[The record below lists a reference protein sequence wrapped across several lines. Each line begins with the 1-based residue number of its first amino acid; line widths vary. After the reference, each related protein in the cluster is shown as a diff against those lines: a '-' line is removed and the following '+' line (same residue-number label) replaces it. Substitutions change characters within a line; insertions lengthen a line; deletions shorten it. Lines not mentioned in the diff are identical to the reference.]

1 MHKITAKEFTL
12 SDFSVEHL
20 RSNEGLDGIGSP
32 LTLMQKT
39 IKTLNYY
46 RSKYVMADAKNPEQL
61 KDYWWQLIQLLP
73 SSYNQTRTVMLN
85 YETLHNIY
93 YSRNG
98 HKLDEWKDFRRFIC
112 QEKNIPLSFL
122 VTEIDPISHTQSTV
136 TNSVD
141 NTVVNSVSLTNSFRQ
156 HNYGLDDKLE
166 AFGNVL
172 HNDDDPFKGF

>member
-1 MHKITAKEFTL
+1 MHKITSKEFTL

-32 LTLMQKT
+32 LTLMLKT

-46 RSKYVMADAKNPEQL
+46 RSKYIMTDAKSADQL
-61 KDYWWQLIQLLP
+61 KEYWWQLIQLLP
-73 SSYNQTRTVMLN
+73 SSYNQIRTVMIN

-93 YSRNG
+93 YSRKG

-112 QEKNIPLSFL
+112 QERNIPLSFL
-122 VTEIDPISHTQSTV
+122 ITDVDPIFSARSAS
-136 TNSVD
+136 TNSLD
-141 NTVVNSVSLTNSFRQ
+141 NTIVNSVSLTNS
-156 HNYGLDDKLE
+156 LDNKPE
-166 AFGNVL
+166 TFGDVL